1 MSLDSD
7 LTAGF
12 QVKYLGSIC
21 FTRKKRKPLKG
32 IVSLQRPL
40 LDLYTEARRRGE
52 NHRSIHPLALTQH
65 LEICDYGLV
74 VAEGTNRGET
84 VITKVITPLSNVI
97 LWAAVRF
104 HARIIK
110 KRVFGAAFV
119 PLACSDGVLDHKSY
133 ICLASKQRFLVSL
146 THPSVFA
153 CIYRSVS
160 SPTTFE
166 CHAFV
171 CATAEDALAVAG
183 LATLASQQN
192 DLPSVRRSLYLDHQP
207 RRRIAASVDS
217 GTDYYT
223 PSDVTPAPREEED
236 RGYGPPFRE
245 NVIIRTDTEE
255 ESNSYASVIKAASPN
270 MGRRRFGM
278 GARSQYR
285 TQPRKRFMNHREAR
299 ALIGRCG
306 VPGRPLPED
315 EELWRASL
323 PPHVR
328 NPDLLE
334 EQQRL
339 TPAYDQS
346 EPDQA
351 PSELTTPDTRYRNIS
366 TMTESRPVEP
376 NNNKETDVKEAYLVH
391 PTEVLAETID
401 LSSESALSAHSS
413 ASSTAGWRPL
423 LPADAPT
430 DDPPLIKYTYFGYE
444 TYARPTDANRKVS
457 GASANGSSE
466 FGGQCVVKPP
476 LVEIHDN
483 SGRTSITKRM
493 VEQRRPKN
501 RKTHQ
506 KSGDSHKEGVI
517 KGNGTG
523 KVTINV
529 SYNNLRPESRNS
541 SASSRTVPHGVRSF
555 HKNGHVRNWSS
566 LSQTSASSSSS
577 YRGMTTL
584 PTTSHRSSQKGQ
596 QHHPQKVIRWSS
608 EDRLPRRQSGG
619 FFLSL
624 KRLSIQS
631 LTKAKHKTGKFISSM
646 KTRLMGTKRS
656 SADGS
661 EDSAYDTSEVCLSP
675 SGRQGSSSPSRQ
687 PAQRNA
693 ARRQQSWSF
702 HDLRSAAVEK
712 PVVRRNHNVHHRR
725 KHRRRSRKA
734 GQSSSSSDSG
744 VEAAYHS
751 DNSGRKS
758 DPGRLTNG
766 SGVTR
771 VQVQH
776 GMGTGTFQRWSN
788 TNIQDELGYIP

>member
-40 LDLYTEARRRGE
+40 LDLYTEARRR
-52 NHRSIHPLALTQH
+52 
-65 LEICDYGLV
+65 
-74 VAEGTNRGET
+74 GTNRGET

-339 TPAYDQS
+339 TPAYDQRVWALNS
-346 EPDQA
+346 FGQ
-351 PSELTTPDTRYRNIS
+351 T
-366 TMTESRPVEP
+366 
-376 NNNKETDVKEAYLVH
+376 YLIRCH
-391 PTEVLAETID
+391 
-401 LSSESALSAHSS
+401 
-413 ASSTAGWRPL
+413 
-423 LPADAPT
+423 
-430 DDPPLIKYTYFGYE
+430 
-444 TYARPTDANRKVS
+444 
-457 GASANGSSE
+457 
-466 FGGQCVVKPP
+466 
-476 LVEIHDN
+476 
-483 SGRTSITKRM
+483 
-493 VEQRRPKN
+493 QR
-501 RKTHQ
+501 
-506 KSGDSHKEGVI
+506 
-517 KGNGTG
+517 GNGTG

-541 SASSRTVPHGVRSF
+541 SASSRTVPHGVRG
-555 HKNGHVRNWSS
+555 NGPHFRP
-566 LSQTSASSSSS
+566 LSQF
-577 YRGMTTL
+577 
-584 PTTSHRSSQKGQ
+584 QKGQ

>member
-40 LDLYTEARRRGE
+40 LDLYTEARRR
-52 NHRSIHPLALTQH
+52 
-65 LEICDYGLV
+65 
-74 VAEGTNRGET
+74 GTNRGET

-339 TPAYDQS
+339 TPAYDQRVWALNS
-346 EPDQA
+346 FGQ
-351 PSELTTPDTRYRNIS
+351 T
-366 TMTESRPVEP
+366 
-376 NNNKETDVKEAYLVH
+376 YLIRCH
-391 PTEVLAETID
+391 
-401 LSSESALSAHSS
+401 
-413 ASSTAGWRPL
+413 
-423 LPADAPT
+423 
-430 DDPPLIKYTYFGYE
+430 
-444 TYARPTDANRKVS
+444 
-457 GASANGSSE
+457 
-466 FGGQCVVKPP
+466 
-476 LVEIHDN
+476 
-483 SGRTSITKRM
+483 
-493 VEQRRPKN
+493 QR
-501 RKTHQ
+501 
-506 KSGDSHKEGVI
+506 
-517 KGNGTG
+517 GNGTG

-541 SASSRTVPHGVRSF
+541 SASSRTVPHGVRG
-555 HKNGHVRNWSS
+555 NGPHFRP
-566 LSQTSASSSSS
+566 LSQF
-577 YRGMTTL
+577 
-584 PTTSHRSSQKGQ
+584 QKGQ

-631 LTKAKHKTGKFISSM
+631 LTKAKHKTGKFISSMKTRLMGTKRSSADGSEDSAYDTSEVCLSPSVAKAPPRPHTPTRPEECRSRKHRRRSRKAGQSSSSSDSGVEAAYHSDNSGRKSDPGRLTNDLNYNLSSRFISSM

>member
-7 LTAGF
+7 LNAGF
-12 QVKYLGSIC
+12 QVKYLGSIS
-21 FTRKKRKPLKG
+21 FTRKKRRPLKG

-160 SPTTFE
+160 SPTTYE

-183 LATLASQQN
+183 LATLASQQS
-192 DLPSVRRSLYLDHQP
+192 DLPSVRRNLYLDPP

-223 PSDVTPAPREEED
+223 PSDVTSAPRDEED

-245 NVIIRTDTEE
+245 NVIPRTDTEE
-255 ESNSYASVIKAASPN
+255 ESNSYASVVNKASSPSV
-270 MGRRRFGM
+270 GRRRYIL

-285 TQPRKRFMNHREAR
+285 SHPRKRFTNHREAR

-306 VPGRPLPED
+306 APGRPLPED
-315 EELWRASL
+315 EELWRATL
-323 PPHVR
+323 PPR
-328 NPDLLE
+328 REPDLLE
-334 EQQRL
+334 DAQRL
-339 TPAYDQS
+339 TPGYEQS

-351 PSELTTPDTRYRNIS
+351 PSEVATPDTRYRNMS
-366 TMTESRPVEP
+366 TMTETRPTTV
-376 NNNKETDVKEAYLVH
+376 NTKETDIKESYILP

-401 LSSESALSAHSS
+401 LSSESALSANSS

-423 LPADAPT
+423 LPEDAPT
-430 DDPPLIKYTYFGYE
+430 DNPPLVKYTYFGYE
-444 TYARPTDANRKVS
+444 TYARPTDSNRKVS
-457 GASANGSSE
+457 GTTDNGTE
-466 FGGQCVVKPP
+466 FVIKPP
-476 LVEIHDN
+476 LVEVHDN
-483 SGRTSITKRM
+483 VRKPSFTKRM
-493 VEQRRPKN
+493 VEQRKPKS
-501 RKTHQ
+501 RKAHQ
-506 KSGDSHKEGVI
+506 KSGENHTEGII

-529 SYNNLRPESRNS
+529 PYNNLRPDSRNS
-541 SASSRTVPHGVRSF
+541 SASSRIVPHGVRSF

-584 PTTSHRSSQKGQ
+584 PTSSHRSSHKGQ

-646 KTRLMGTKRS
+646 KTRLMGAKRS

-675 SGRQGSSSPSRQ
+675 SGRQGSGSPSRQ

-712 PVVRRNHNVHHRR
+712 PVVRRSHNLHHRR

-758 DPGRLTNG
+758 VSDPGRLAN
-766 SGVTR
+766 SNGVTR

-788 TNIQDELGYIP
+788 TNIHEELGYIP

>member
-7 LTAGF
+7 LNAGF
-12 QVKYLGSIC
+12 QVKYLGSIS
-21 FTRKKRKPLKG
+21 FTRKKRQPLKG

-192 DLPSVRRSLYLDHQP
+192 DLPSVRRSLYLDPPPP

-236 RGYGPPFRE
+236 RAYCPPFRE
-245 NVIIRTDTEE
+245 NGIPRTDTEE
-255 ESNSYASVIKAASPN
+255 ESNSYASVINKASSPSV
-270 MGRRRFGM
+270 GRRRYVLG
-278 GARSQYR
+278 GRSQYR
-285 TQPRKRFMNHREAR
+285 SRPRKRFMNHREAR

-315 EELWRASL
+315 EELWRTTL
-323 PPHVR
+323 TQR
-328 NPDLLE
+328 RDPDLLE
-334 EQQRL
+334 GSQRS
-339 TPAYDQS
+339 TPGYDQRS

-351 PSELTTPDTRYRNIS
+351 PSEIATTPDPRYRNIS
-366 TMTESRPVEP
+366 TMTECGT
-376 NNNKETDVKEAYLVH
+376 KETDVKEEEYLPP
-391 PTEVLAETID
+391 PTEVLVETID
-401 LSSESALSAHSS
+401 LSSESASSANSS
-413 ASSTAGWRPL
+413 ASSAAGWRPL

-430 DDPPLIKYTYFGYE
+430 DDPPLVKYTYFGYE
-444 TYARPTDANRKVS
+444 TYARPTDDTRKVS
-457 GASANGSSE
+457 GANGSSE
-466 FGGQCVVKPP
+466 LSVAKPSS
-476 LVEIHDN
+476 LDD
-483 SGRTSITKRM
+483 RTSASKRM

-501 RKTHQ
+501 RKAHH
-506 KSGDSHKEGVI
+506 KSGESHKEGII

-529 SYNNLRPESRNS
+529 PYNNNLRPDSRNS

-584 PTTSHRSSQKGQ
+584 PTSSSHARSPSHKGV

-646 KTRLMGTKRS
+646 KTRIMGTKRS

-712 PVVRRNHNVHHRR
+712 PVVRRSHNVHHRR
-725 KHRRRSRKA
+725 KHRRRSRKT

-758 DPGRLTNG
+758 VSDPGRLANG
-766 SGVTR
+766 AGVTR